1 MASPTH
7 DDPYEFARVHPEG
20 LEAEKALGL
29 VLTDEKLHPY
39 HKSFI
44 QVVPT
49 TGSDESESESS
60 SSGHPVSLR
69 RERES
74 ICYTLSLADKVE
86 HFAHGWRAGRGSSET
101 LEGSNNAGDRSV
113 DLLLIRPGQ
122 CTNRVTP
129 VHARI
134 MFNPHSGAL
143 MLVGAKKGKHVKYR
157 LHDSRKA
164 IALGNGQSH
173 VLYQRSNTFR
183 VGDLYY
189 TLVFTAFDA
198 DQYTKFV
205 TRRNEILDHYG
216 FPAPHSSLSAVWRH
230 QDTKSGPAI
239 LHSSFAFG
247 TYGWVHAAV
256 DSRTGQPLAIKRHS
270 VQSIKQAAAVTD
282 EVKVGLAFNEE
293 QGLMPINKSWCEH
306 ETERV
311 CNVFPQQ
318 IYTSSPLAMH
328 DFSCLQ
334 ASGLSTQ
341 ELIEFLRGP
350 LEGLANLH
358 EAGYIHRDVSMKNIF
373 VLSLN
378 PPRAVLG
385 DFGKTIRAQS
395 HKDRQI
401 GPIKTLAPEVDGS
414 TYYDAKIDIWSWG
427 VVFMCAFAPY
437 LNHLYDRMSTP
448 QWHHRATDWLAEK
461 EKELGLDSLVAQL
474 IRHVLAKNPEQRP
487 SAARTLEHPCFH
499 RNTPRQ
505 PGSSIAPR
513 PSHGYSGIARTHS
526 EQQSGSKRAGGDYER
541 EREDIRGTD
550 SKAGLQLQ
558 AQSRSPPPRRQHAQA
573 LNQPRQQAQQQAQQQ
588 SPQHPKFLSSILPPP
603 PKSVQPP
610 LLHPTPPV
618 PSSYCPVPRRDWYV
632 GHETASAPTT
642 ETSSSTSANGQSW
655 LDFHERRQAAGRP
668 PQPPPGGLLRRR

>member
-1 MASPTH
+1 
-7 DDPYEFARVHPEG
+7 
-20 LEAEKALGL
+20 
-29 VLTDEKLHPY
+29 
-39 HKSFI
+39 
-44 QVVPT
+44 
-49 TGSDESESESS
+49 
-60 SSGHPVSLR
+60 
-69 RERES
+69 
-74 ICYTLSLADKVE
+74 
-86 HFAHGWRAGRGSSET
+86 
-101 LEGSNNAGDRSV
+101 
-113 DLLLIRPGQ
+113 
-122 CTNRVTP
+122 
-129 VHARI
+129 
-134 MFNPHSGAL
+134 
-143 MLVGAKKGKHVKYR
+143 MLVGAEKGKHVKYR
-157 LHDSRKA
+157 LHDSQKA
-164 IALGNGQSH
+164 IALEDGQSH

-183 VGDLYY
+183 VGNLYY

-198 DQYTKFV
+198 DQYTQFV

-216 FPAPHSSLSAVWRH
+216 FPAPHSSLSAVWQH

-239 LHSSFAFG
+239 LHSSLAFG

-256 DSRTGQPLAIKRHS
+256 DARTGQPLAIKRHS
-270 VQSIKQAAAVTD
+270 VQSRKQAAAVRG

-334 ASGLSTQ
+334 ASGLSTR

-358 EAGYIHRDVSMKNIF
+358 QAGYIHRDVSMKNIF

-461 EKELGLDSLVAQL
+461 ENELGLDSLAAQL
-474 IRHVLAKNPEQRP
+474 IRYIRSKDLLPP
-487 SAARTLEHPCFH
+487 GPW
-499 RNTPRQ
+499 NTPAFIETLLDNRALQ
-505 PGSSIAPR
+505 SHRDLHTVIAAKLGLIASKKAVQSGQAVITSGNGRTSEELTVRPVYSFKRNRHRRLQDASMPKRLTSLDSNLNSKLNSNPAHTQNSYHQYYLPRRRAYSHHYCAPR
-513 PSHGYSGIARTHS
+513 HQFRPPTALCLGEIGMRNPKRRVRRPQRHLVLRARMAKV
-526 EQQSGSKRAGGDYER
+526 GSTFMND
-541 EREDIRGTD
+541 D
-550 SKAGLQLQ
+550 
-558 AQSRSPPPRRQHAQA
+558 
-573 LNQPRQQAQQQAQQQ
+573 RQQADHPSRHREGYYDADEQARLTDHGL
-588 SPQHPKFLSSILPPP
+588 SP
-603 PKSVQPP
+603 
-610 LLHPTPPV
+610 TN
-618 PSSYCPVPRRDWYV
+618 V
-632 GHETASAPTT
+632 G
-642 ETSSSTSANGQSW
+642 
-655 LDFHERRQAAGRP
+655 D
-668 PQPPPGGLLRRR
+668 